1 MLVFKYNNNLYNV
14 DFNGIKI
21 FEVNY
26 TTNFI
31 KQIISN
37 NEISIDGRMFS
48 SKNIIYINEMSK
60 LSEFI
65 NMYKTNILYKKIIE
79 YIGDESLVKKDV
91 IDNVIKKINE
101 DFGINDLLIEQ
112 YDLNKIIIATF
123 EVNNEEYIND
133 WLMIEIL
140 NKLEHSEKKL
150 IIFDNCKYVD
160 YNLCKKLLNNYHILI
175 VCSDIRGIVNNY
187 MELEICCFVGS
198 NTILEI
204 ICLERLISYLE
215 FNLSDQIQE
224 SDLNKYLSFDKS
236 KKSSLINFYLKNI

>member
-1 MLVFKYNNNLYNV
+1 
-14 DFNGIKI
+14 
-21 FEVNY
+21 
-26 TTNFI
+26 
-31 KQIISN
+31 
-37 NEISIDGRMFS
+37 
-48 SKNIIYINEMSK
+48 
-60 LSEFI
+60 
-65 NMYKTNILYKKIIE
+65 
-79 YIGDESLVKKDV
+79 
-91 IDNVIKKINE
+91 
-101 DFGINDLLIEQ
+101 
-112 YDLNKIIIATF
+112 
-123 EVNNEEYIND
+123 
-133 WLMIEIL
+133 MIEIL

>member
-133 WLMIEIL
+133 
-140 NKLEHSEKKL
+140 
-150 IIFDNCKYVD
+150 
-160 YNLCKKLLNNYHILI
+160 
-175 VCSDIRGIVNNY
+175 
-187 MELEICCFVGS
+187 
-198 NTILEI
+198 
-204 ICLERLISYLE
+204 
-215 FNLSDQIQE
+215 
-224 SDLNKYLSFDKS
+224 
-236 KKSSLINFYLKNI
+236 

>member
-112 YDLNKIIIATF
+112 YDLNKIITATF

-133 WLMIEIL
+133 
-140 NKLEHSEKKL
+140 
-150 IIFDNCKYVD
+150 
-160 YNLCKKLLNNYHILI
+160 
-175 VCSDIRGIVNNY
+175 
-187 MELEICCFVGS
+187 
-198 NTILEI
+198 
-204 ICLERLISYLE
+204 
-215 FNLSDQIQE
+215 
-224 SDLNKYLSFDKS
+224 
-236 KKSSLINFYLKNI
+236 